1 MQGASRRPRAW
12 CLGSQC
18 YVCPGLHALGC
29 EWKCMYM
36 EGTWVA
42 ITMWQG
48 SDLSPPQV
56 VVPGNPKAKERR
68 LPRVEAQGS

>member
-1 MQGASRRPRAW
+1 M
-12 CLGSQC
+12 
-18 YVCPGLHALGC
+18 YV
-29 EWKCMYM
+29 

-56 VVPGNPKAKERR
+56 VVPGNLKAKERR